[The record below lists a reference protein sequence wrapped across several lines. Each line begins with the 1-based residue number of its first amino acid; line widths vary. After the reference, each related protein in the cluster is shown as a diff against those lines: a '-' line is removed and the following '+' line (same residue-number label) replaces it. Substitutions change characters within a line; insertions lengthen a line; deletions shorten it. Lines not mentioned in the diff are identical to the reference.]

1 MKHVYEPW
9 KNRRIMMKFTDRTYD
24 ILKWVCIIVL
34 PAIATLYTGIAKI
47 WALPYASE
55 IPETIIVID
64 AFLGALLGV
73 STIQYHN
80 DENNNLAS

>member
-1 MKHVYEPW
+1 
-9 KNRRIMMKFTDRTYD
+9 MKFTDRTYD

-47 WALPYASE
+47 WTLPYATE

-80 DENNNLAS
+80 DENNYLAS